1 MQPELS
7 KLLSS
12 DTLGEFTFADGEI
25 GRLTP
30 FDADANS
37 FGSLAFQVFDVAR
50 SIAGGFFV
58 GIEGAKIVG
67 TVGQIGD
74 DFYPP
79 VLGPAAAG
87 PSKHAQDCDVE
98 TK

>member
-1 MQPELS
+1 M
-7 KLLSS
+7 
-12 DTLGEFTFADGEI
+12 
-25 GRLTP
+25 TP

-37 FGSLAFQVFDVAR
+37 FGSLAFQVFDVAW

-58 GIEGAKIVG
+58 GVEGAKIVG
-67 TVGQIGD
+67 TTGQICD

-79 VLGPAAAG
+79 FLWPAAAG
-87 PSKHAQDCDVE
+87 RGKHGQDCDVE